1 MSFPSAVSTASAVW
15 KKCIRVSFF
24 FLHFLILKTFAKTL
38 WLAFPSFSLIS
49 SFARLSLRTNLFEP
63 QKGKYAGSGS
73 EFNPLALLRGLFLE
87 PGKTRNFVFSLLG
100 LWRVLLYGCNP
111 LSFLFKGISRREDR
125 GGRWGSHLLRGPT
138 RLGLIAISNLRTK
151 LQETIVEKRNLL
163 FIQTFWKYE
172 WYNDR
177 IYYMS
182 RNSLLDRN
190 RTTPNLLQRKY
201 SKYAESINSKEG
213 RKVNIWIFAGVLKLA
228 QVCSISI
235 HNFSS

>member
-87 PGKTRNFVFSLLG
+87 PGKTWNFVLSLLG
-100 LWRVLLYGCNP
+100 LWRVLLCD
-111 LSFLFKGISRREDR
+111 ISRREDR
-125 GGRWGSHLLRGPT
+125 GGRWGSHLRVPT

-190 RTTPNLLQRKY
+190 RTKL
-201 SKYAESINSKEG
+201 
-213 RKVNIWIFAGVLKLA
+213 FLKLWLPTSFRENIPNM
-228 QVCSISI
+228 QNQSIQKKGEK
-235 HNFSS
+235 

>member
-73 EFNPLALLRGLFLE
+73 EFNPLALLRGLFLK

-100 LWRVLLYGCNP
+100 LWRVLLCGCNP

-125 GGRWGSHLLRGPT
+125 GGRWGCGFQPDLDW
-138 RLGLIAISNLRTK
+138 
-151 LQETIVEKRNLL
+151 LL
-163 FIQTFWKYE
+163 FPTWRQ
-172 WYNDR
+172 NQ
-177 IYYMS
+177 S
-182 RNSLLDRN
+182 RN
-190 RTTPNLLQRKY
+190 Y
-201 SKYAESINSKEG
+201 SGEKKSIVYS
-213 RKVNIWIFAGVLKLA
+213 NILKIRMI
-228 QVCSISI
+228 QW
-235 HNFSS
+235 

>member
-73 EFNPLALLRGLFLE
+73 EFNPLALLRGLFLK

-100 LWRVLLYGCNP
+100 LWRVLLCGCNP

-125 GGRWGSHLLRGPT
+125 GGRWGSHLLRVPT

-190 RTTPNLLQRKY
+190 RTKL
-201 SKYAESINSKEG
+201 
-213 RKVNIWIFAGVLKLA
+213 FLKLWLPTSFTENIPNM
-228 QVCSISI
+228 QNQSIQKKGEK
-235 HNFSS
+235 

>member
-100 LWRVLLYGCNP
+100 LWRVWRVLLCGCNP

-125 GGRWGSHLLRGPT
+125 GGRWGSHLRVPT

-182 RNSLLDRN
+182 RNSLLDKN
-190 RTTPNLLQRKY
+190 RTKL
-201 SKYAESINSKEG
+201 
-213 RKVNIWIFAGVLKLA
+213 FLKLWLPTSFTENIPNM
-228 QVCSISI
+228 QNQSIQKKGEK
-235 HNFSS
+235 

>member
-87 PGKTRNFVFSLLG
+87 PGKTWNFVLSLLG
-100 LWRVLLYGCNP
+100 LWRVLLCD
-111 LSFLFKGISRREDR
+111 ISRREDR
-125 GGRWGSHLLRGPT
+125 GGRWGSHLLRVPT

-190 RTTPNLLQRKY
+190 RTKL
-201 SKYAESINSKEG
+201 
-213 RKVNIWIFAGVLKLA
+213 FLKLWLPTSFRENIPNM
-228 QVCSISI
+228 QNQSIQKKGEK
-235 HNFSS
+235 

>member
-87 PGKTRNFVFSLLG
+87 PGKTWNFVLSLLG
-100 LWRVLLYGCNP
+100 LWRVLLCD
-111 LSFLFKGISRREDR
+111 ISRREDR
-125 GGRWGSHLLRGPT
+125 GGRWGSHLLRVPT

-190 RTTPNLLQRKY
+190 RTKL
-201 SKYAESINSKEG
+201 
-213 RKVNIWIFAGVLKLA
+213 FLKLWLPTSFTENIPNM
-228 QVCSISI
+228 QNQSIQKKGEK
-235 HNFSS
+235 

>member
-87 PGKTRNFVFSLLG
+87 PGKTWNFVLSLLG
-100 LWRVLLYGCNP
+100 LWRVLLCD
-111 LSFLFKGISRREDR
+111 ISRREDR
-125 GGRWGSHLLRGPT
+125 GGRWGSHLRVPT

-151 LQETIVEKRNLL
+151 LQWGQN
-163 FIQTFWKYE
+163 Q
-172 WYNDR
+172 
-177 IYYMS
+177 S
-182 RNSLLDRN
+182 RN
-190 RTTPNLLQRKY
+190 Y
-201 SKYAESINSKEG
+201 SGEKKSIVYS
-213 RKVNIWIFAGVLKLA
+213 NILKIRMI
-228 QVCSISI
+228 QW
-235 HNFSS
+235 

>member
-73 EFNPLALLRGLFLE
+73 EFNPLALLRGLFL
-87 PGKTRNFVFSLLG
+87 VLSLLG
-100 LWRVLLYGCNP
+100 LWRVLLCD
-111 LSFLFKGISRREDR
+111 ISRREDR
-125 GGRWGSHLLRGPT
+125 GGRWGSHLRVPT

-190 RTTPNLLQRKY
+190 RTTPNLLHRKY

-213 RKVNIWIFAGVLKLA
+213 RKVNVRIFAGVLKLA

>member
-87 PGKTRNFVFSLLG
+87 PGKTWNFVLSLLG
-100 LWRVLLYGCNP
+100 LWRVLLCD
-111 LSFLFKGISRREDR
+111 ISRREDR

-190 RTTPNLLQRKY
+190 RTKL
-201 SKYAESINSKEG
+201 
-213 RKVNIWIFAGVLKLA
+213 FLKLWLPTSFRENIPNM
-228 QVCSISI
+228 QNQSIQKKGEK
-235 HNFSS
+235 

>member
-73 EFNPLALLRGLFLE
+73 EFNPLALLRGLILE

-100 LWRVLLYGCNP
+100 LWRVLLCGCNP

-125 GGRWGSHLLRGPT
+125 GGRWGSHLRVPT

-190 RTTPNLLQRKY
+190 RTKL
-201 SKYAESINSKEG
+201 
-213 RKVNIWIFAGVLKLA
+213 FLKLWLPTSFRENIPNM
-228 QVCSISI
+228 QNQSIQKKGEK
-235 HNFSS
+235 